1 MPFSTPHTM
10 LAAVGR
16 RLEEFAATLGID
28 LPPLAR
34 GVGIDPA
41 LLGKPDVRISLGA
54 FMRLMHLLEIV
65 SNDDCIGLRY
75 AVYFRRGDSGP
86 FGFAILHAPNL
97 REALRIYRSYQR
109 IVADHTFFDLT
120 EDARE
125 VTVRWRYSRLLD
137 YPAQYTDLHAALML
151 KILRSFMGPD
161 WYPKR
166 VEFLRSRPKFP
177 GLHQAYFGP
186 DITFNAAMNN
196 VVFSASLLDSPAAAA
211 DPRLFEMMEKS
222 CQASLAEIERT
233 KDMRL
238 QLREHI
244 MSVLPMG
251 QANLPRISAEMGLG
265 ERSLQRRLA
274 ELGTS
279 FEKQVEET
287 RRDLSDRLLV
297 TDTPL
302 SEISYLCG
310 YSNAS
315 AYSRAAKAWYG
326 VAPQEFRK
334 SLRK

>member
-1 MPFSTPHTM
+1 MPFSTPHTT
-10 LAAVGR
+10 LAALGR
-16 RLEEFAATLGID
+16 RLEEFAGLQGID
-28 LPPLAR
+28 LRPLAL

-41 LLGKPDVRISLGA
+41 VFSQPDVRISLGA
-54 FMRLMHLLEIV
+54 FMRLLHLLEIV
-65 SNDDCIGLRY
+65 SSDDCFGLRY
-75 AVYFRRGDSGP
+75 AVHFRRGDSGP

-109 IVADHTFFDLT
+109 IVADQTFFDLT
-120 EDARE
+120 EDAKE

-137 YPAQYTDLHAALML
+137 YPAQYTDFHAALML
-151 KILRSFMGPD
+151 KIMRSFLGPD
-161 WYPKR
+161 WFPKR
-166 VEFLRSRPKFP
+166 VELMRSRPKFP
-177 GLHQAYFGP
+177 GLHRAYFGAE
-186 DITFNAAMNN
+186 ITFNAAMNT
-196 VVFSASLLDSPAAAA
+196 VSFPASLLDTPSPTA
-211 DPRLFEMMEKS
+211 DPRLFEMMEKA
-222 CQASLAEIERT
+222 CQASLAEIEKT

-238 QLREHI
+238 QVREHI
-244 MSVLPMG
+244 LSVLPMG